1 MKPTKDIIFEELETT
16 PADIMNEIAGAGM
29 DRQVPID
36 RGASRELR
44 RRQVARLEDN
54 IVLLRRKQEEF
65 NRKMEEYIQN
75 IRALIGSL
83 ERSLAAEAQ
92 AGPEPPRPTAG
103 STQVRCLSC
112 GQEKVFE
119 DFRVIAAR
127 DSEES
132 IDRPTVLIVEESGK
146 IKKGTFSCPQ
156 CGNENLLIRKLPT

>member
-16 PADIMNEIAGAGM
+16 PADILSEIADTGTDKPAA
-29 DRQVPID
+29 ID
-36 RGASRELR
+36 PGASRELR

-54 IVLLRRKQEEF
+54 IVLLRRKQDEF
-65 NRKMEEYIQN
+65 NRKMEEYVQN

-83 ERSLAAEAQ
+83 ERNLAAEAQ
-92 AGPEPPRPTAG
+92 ESPPPARQPVG

-132 IDRPTVLIVEESGK
+132 LDRPTILIVEESGK

>member
-16 PADIMNEIAGAGM
+16 PTDILNEIAETGM
-29 DRQVPID
+29 EKQAQID
-36 RGASRELR
+36 PEASRELR

-83 ERSLAAEAQ
+83 ERNLAAEARV
-92 AGPEPPRPTAG
+92 GPAPVRMTVG

-132 IDRPTVLIVEESGK
+132 LDRPTVLIVEESGK
-146 IKKGTFSCPQ
+146 IKKGIFSCPQ